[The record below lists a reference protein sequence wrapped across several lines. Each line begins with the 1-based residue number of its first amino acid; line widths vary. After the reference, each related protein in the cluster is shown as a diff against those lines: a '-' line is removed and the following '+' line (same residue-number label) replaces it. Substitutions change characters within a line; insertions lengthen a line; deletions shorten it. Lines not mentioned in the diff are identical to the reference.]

1 MHKSLF
7 RFIEGCLYGYQENM
21 ALLEYKCSKLE
32 MIASSGQSSLVVGD
46 RVMKSPDYD
55 DAIVNKITTMNLLQ
69 EEIVKLKY
77 KTEPITAALKY
88 LNKDNM
94 MRKIIELRYFE
105 KKSWSQVA
113 DELHISMRHIFN
125 RRKELVMFIGKF
137 FYSRCEVEVAGKS
150 RS

>member
-1 MHKSLF
+1 MHKPLF

-21 ALLEYKCSKLE
+21 ALLEYKRNKIE
-32 MIASSGQSSLVVGD
+32 MMASSGLSSSIIGD
-46 RVMKSPDYD
+46 KVMKSPEYD
-55 DAIVNKITTMNLLQ
+55 DVIVDKIAAMSLLR
-69 EEIVKLKY
+69 EEIAKLEH

>member
-55 DAIVNKITTMNLLQ
+55 DAIVNKITTMNLLR

-77 KTEPITAALKY
+77 KTEPITAVLKY
-88 LNKDNM
+88 LNDDNA
-94 MRKIIELRYFE
+94 MRKILELRYFE

-113 DELHISMRHIFN
+113 DELHMSMRHVFN
-125 RRKELVMFIGKF
+125 KRRELVKLVGKF
-137 FYSRCEVEVAGKS
+137 FYSRDEMEVAV
-150 RS
+150 RSAS